1 MTRHSLATLAI
12 ALTAAWSI
20 GCGET
25 KPNMPA
31 KPNTPAAG
39 TPAAG
44 GAEDHSHGAGP
55 HKGVIADMA
64 GGKYHIEFTVDH
76 PKKEA
81 VVYILGGDGKTPAP
95 IKTDK
100 LTLTIIDPKFDVEL
114 TPLPQDGEVDGMSS
128 RFAGTHDN
136 LGKVQ
141 EFAGSVTTEVD
152 GTPYSADFKEEAG
165 HDHDHEHG
173 NGEKHDHD
181 HDHDKDKDEKM
192 EK

>member
-1 MTRHSLATLAI
+1 MTRHSLTTLAI
-12 ALTAAWSI
+12 ALAATWAL

-25 KPNMPA
+25 KTETVKSASTA
-31 KPNTPAAG
+31 KPAA
-39 TPAAG
+39 PAAG

-55 HKGVIADMA
+55 HKGVIADLG

-81 VVYILGGDGKTPAP
+81 TVYVLGGDAKTPAP

-100 LTLTIIDPKFDVEL
+100 LTLNINDPKFEVEL
-114 TPLPQDGEVDGMSS
+114 TPAPLEGESAGTAS
-128 RFAGTHDN
+128 RFTGTHDN

-141 EFAGSVTTEVD
+141 EFAGTITTEVE
-152 GTPYSADFKEEAG
+152 GTPYTADFKEEPDHA
-165 HDHDHEHG
+165 HDHDHG
-173 NGEKHDHD
+173 KGEKHDH
-181 HDHDKDKDEKM
+181 DKDEKM